1 VGLDVLAK
9 KKFHPLLLFIFLK
22 KIYKRQLHEVK
33 EIFSMDSHGLPL
45 KFYFSMYT
53 VISCTPLCRSNRS
66 ENVFPWHN
74 YATRKS

>member
-1 VGLDVLAK
+1 
-9 KKFHPLLLFIFLK
+9 
-22 KIYKRQLHEVK
+22 
-33 EIFSMDSHGLPL
+33 MDSHGLPL